1 MRKRDMGRTGSD
13 LKVEE
18 EQGTYERREDGGHTC
33 SLGETHYPLFISF
46 SSTEG
51 RQKA

>member
-33 SLGETHYPLFISF
+33 SLGETHDSLSHQLLPH
-46 SSTEG
+46 T
-51 RQKA
+51 RV

>member
-1 MRKRDMGRTGSD
+1 MRKRDLGRTGFN

-33 SLGETHYPLFISF
+33 SLGETHNSLF
-46 SSTEG
+46 SSASSSV
-51 RQKA
+51 QDA